1 MDSVAIP
8 FENTLNALR
17 GNSRRAGWWLAGGGA
32 GVMLVWLAVAFA
44 VAVPVTVSSVD
55 GRVVSTTDPMEISST
70 SDEPV
75 VALPFKLG
83 DQVAANDLLVEFDS
97 LALRL
102 RLEEHRERV
111 SALRQEVASIEQEIV
126 SSSQAGLN
134 QLDSY
139 DRAQER
145 LAARMGESRAQLE
158 HAVTAERLYGELR
171 SERRIDALKYS
182 QARAD
187 LERSRMTLQAQQAE
201 SNELLANRRLAAN
214 RNATHQA
221 QLAREK
227 AQLSGAIAELQPQIR
242 GLRSRIDEQTVRA
255 PFAGE
260 IGATARFTPG
270 QSVPPGEWM
279 MTLVPTKEFEF
290 QATFAAREAA
300 GRVVVG
306 QPARIRFH
314 ALPWTEY
321 GTMEATVLRV
331 GSEERGG
338 TVRVDF
344 QLDPESPLSGYLG
357 HGLKGQI
364 VLQIDEATLA
374 QRMLRL
380 LSTSS

>member
-1 MDSVAIP
+1 
-8 FENTLNALR
+8 
-17 GNSRRAGWWLAGGGA
+17 
-32 GVMLVWLAVAFA
+32 MLVWLAVAFA
-44 VAVPVTVSSVD
+44 VAMPVTVSSVD
-55 GRVVSTTDPMEISST
+55 GRVVSATDPMEISST
-70 SDEPV
+70 SDESV

-111 SALRQEVASIEQEIV
+111 AGLEQELASIEQEIV

-134 QLDSY
+134 ELDSY

-145 LAARMGESRAQLE
+145 LQAQMGESRAQLE

-187 LERSRMTLQAQQAE
+187 LERSRMTVQAQQAE
-201 SNELLANRRLAAN
+201 SDELLANRRLAAN
-214 RNATHQA
+214 RSATHQA
-221 QLAREK
+221 QLAREE
-227 AQLSGAIAELQPQIR
+227 AQLRGAIAELQPQIR
-242 GLRSRIDEQTVRA
+242 GLRSQIDEQTVRA

-260 IGATARFTPG
+260 IGAAARVTLG
-270 QSVPPGEWM
+270 RSIPPGEWM

-290 QATFAAREAA
+290 QATFSAREAA
-300 GRVVVG
+300 GRLVVG

-321 GTMEATVLRV
+321 GTMDASVLRV

-344 QLDPESPLSGYLG
+344 RLDPESSLSGHLG

-364 VLQIDEATLA
+364 VVQIDKATLA

-380 LSTSS
+380 LSASG